1 VGEAAEAVAVEQ
13 VDLVD
18 LADQP
23 DPPAATSLPQA
34 DLAARVLPPV
44 VEEDAVAELLA
55 AAVAV
60 AEAVGPVPAGED
72 VARRLV
78 AAAVA
83 RQIHGESARSHS
95 EKASITCRCWVP
107 S

>member
-1 VGEAAEAVAVEQ
+1 MGEAAEAVAVEQ